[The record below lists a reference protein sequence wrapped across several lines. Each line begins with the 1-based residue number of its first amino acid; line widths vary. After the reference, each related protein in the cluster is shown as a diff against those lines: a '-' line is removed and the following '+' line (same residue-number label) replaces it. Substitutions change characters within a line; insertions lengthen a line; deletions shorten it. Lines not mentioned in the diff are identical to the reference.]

1 MGENNSQIINFHF
14 LNIIKN
20 SIRNYKFILLFTL
33 AVTIFAYIITYIIP
47 HKYEC
52 QATLLPPEEAGP
64 SNLAEFLKSFSNLPT
79 VFGGTSRTKIQL
91 YYEML
96 KSKELARYI
105 AAKPEIKNF
114 SLFKNLDSTKLV
126 KTIYKSIDI
135 ELRQSGL
142 FIISATTSTGFFPS
156 AQKKK
161 EAAIA
166 SAQIAKLA
174 IQSLDSLVR
183 TRISTRSKRKVVLI
197 EKLLA
202 EKRHQLDSIEKEI
215 ENFQTK
221 NKIIALDEQSKAIL
235 STAINIGSELA
246 KSEIELALYQSEY
259 EPNSPVIQALRDKIQ
274 KLREQY
280 NKVQSGGLTGTEA
293 FSIPLEK
300 MPSLLR
306 IYMNLLREQKVL
318 EQVSIFL
325 ETQKYSE
332 TIQEQTEIPGVDI
345 LDSPTIPSKPY
356 SPNRVLITFFT
367 FLFSLVFSVVL
378 VNIREWKLANNKKRE
393 A

>member
-1 MGENNSQIINFHF
+1 
-14 LNIIKN
+14 
-20 SIRNYKFILLFTL
+20 
-33 AVTIFAYIITYIIP
+33 
-47 HKYEC
+47 
-52 QATLLPPEEAGP
+52 
-64 SNLAEFLKSFSNLPT
+64 
-79 VFGGTSRTKIQL
+79 
-91 YYEML
+91 
-96 KSKELARYI
+96 
-105 AAKPEIKNF
+105 
-114 SLFKNLDSTKLV
+114 
-126 KTIYKSIDI
+126 
-135 ELRQSGL
+135 L